1 MKCSDFFWSG
11 LQPALI
17 ILKLCKVIDIS
28 WWLVFIP
35 VYILTGILVLY
46 VIFKIIELKIGQ

>member
-11 LQPALI
+11 LQLALI
-17 ILKLCKVIDIS
+17 ILKLCKVIDVS

-35 VYILTGILVLY
+35 VYVLAGILILFV
-46 VIFKIIELKIGQ
+46 VFKIIELKLE